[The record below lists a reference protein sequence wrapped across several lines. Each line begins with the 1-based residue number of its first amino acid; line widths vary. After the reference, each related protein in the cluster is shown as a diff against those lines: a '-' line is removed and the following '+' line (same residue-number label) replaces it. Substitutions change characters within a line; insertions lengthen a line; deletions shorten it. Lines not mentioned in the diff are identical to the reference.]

1 MATVQPSPMRRE
13 VVHCGVCRELIVM
26 PAFVILRG
34 VMMCPACERVQ
45 GRGDAR
51 ATGDLAR
58 RPSARRTSRWR

>member
-1 MATVQPSPMRRE
+1 MATVQPSPARNE

-51 ATGDLAR
+51 ATG
-58 RPSARRTSRWR
+58 T

>member
-1 MATVQPSPMRRE
+1 MATVQPLPPRNE
-13 VVHCGVCRELIVM
+13 VVHCGVCRALIVM

-51 ATGDLAR
+51 ATG
-58 RPSARRTSRWR
+58 T

>member
-1 MATVQPSPMRRE
+1 MATVQPSPTRNE

-51 ATGDLAR
+51 ATG
-58 RPSARRTSRWR
+58 T